1 MRKYILAALAAGSFA
16 GSFAAPAMAQTAGDN
31 PTSYTGVKVEGLVGY
46 DRLKVPGDH
55 SNGVLYGAGVGY
67 DAQMG
72 GLVLGVEGEASG
84 STTDQCATSVNVTG
98 DRLCA
103 KLGRDLYVGGRI
115 GAVVGGRTLLY
126 AKGGYTNA
134 RVRLTYADGGTGVN
148 NFNLGTNKDGW
159 RVGGGVEQSVG
170 SRTFVKAEYR
180 YSTYSGNIDKHQV
193 LAGFGV
199 RF

>member
-1 MRKYILAALAAGSFA
+1 MRKYILAAALVAGT
-16 GSFAAPAMAQTAGDN
+16 FAAPAMAQPAGDN
-31 PTSYTGVKVEGLVGY
+31 PTPYTGVKVEGLLGY

-55 SNGVLYGAGVGY
+55 SNGVLYGGGVGY

-72 GLVLGVEGEASG
+72 SMVVGVEGEASG
-84 STTDQCATSVNVTG
+84 STTDQCATSVSVTG

-115 GAVVGGRTLLY
+115 GAVVGGRTLVY

-148 NFNLGTNKDGW
+148 NFNIGSNKDGW

-193 LAGFGV
+193 VAGFGF